1 MGGIVKLNEII
12 DGMDMLGF
20 ERVVLLHIKTG
31 KVISVVESILRDAEE
46 DERVDDVEEELEL
59 AYDIIYNDNHYL
71 ELPSEYEIREYK
83 MMEDFCYTIE
93 NEKEQDTLLRAISRK
108 GAFRR
113 FKDAIAYLDVDR
125 DWYDYRYQR
134 YKQIAIRFCE
144 RNNLE
149 YEE

>member
-1 MGGIVKLNEII
+1 MDGIVKLNEII
-12 DGMDMLGF
+12 EGMDMLGF

-46 DERVDDVEEELEL
+46 DERADDVEEELEL
-59 AYDIIYNDNHYL
+59 AYDIIDNDNHYL
-71 ELPSEYEIREYK
+71 ELPSEYEIHEYR

-93 NEKEQDTLLRAISRK
+93 NEKEQDTLLRAISGK

-113 FKDAIAYLDVDR
+113 FKDTIGYLGVDR
-125 DWYDYRYQR
+125 DWYDYRYER